1 MSSQSSKNCPR
12 LFYSSSLFVW
22 PYGDEVQITTF
33 ADQVQMVWPS
43 DCQSK
48 MESLKLEACSE
59 QECFVK
65 DLMNF
70 ERTQMSLKS
79 CETYNVFL
87 KPISSPYKN
96 VEALWK
102 TEISTLP
109 NFQMDIVTG
118 YDHIKIILD
127 QVRKVQVCAFFLR
140 QLKWKKGEKNS
151 CRVINA

>member
-127 QVRKVQVCAFFLR
+127 QVRKMQVCAYFFHEQSR
-140 QLKWKKGEKNS
+140 KGRKNS